1 MKSQYSG
8 VSNFE
13 SDEDCNVLDEDD
25 AQEINYQHKNTE
37 HAQSY

>member
-13 SDEDCNVLDEDD
+13 SDEDCNVQDEEEG
-25 AQEINYQHKNTE
+25 QEISYQQKNTE
-37 HAQSY
+37 HA